1 MTSLTKWDPT
11 AFTADKTDDI
21 LTTSELPSIIAY
33 LLRANRER
41 QEMIGVQSVD
51 VKTITVGA
59 LLLALSLVIPMAFG
73 GVLGVV
79 IGPFSATLASH
90 VPVMISMMYGPF
102 VAGIV
107 ALGSAIGFFLRL
119 GPVIAMRAAMHIPVA
134 IIGSILLKKKLSFPV
149 VLAITAPI
157 HALLEGLIVLPFLTF
172 GSSGALYGKS
182 DPMSL
187 FALVAGG
194 TLIHHA
200 MDSVISVVSWQILRL
215 FAKPTSNQKLDFS
228 KNQVAK

>member
-1 MTSLTKWDPT
+1 M
-11 AFTADKTDDI
+11 
-21 LTTSELPSIIAY
+21 
-33 LLRANRER
+33 
-41 QEMIGVQSVD
+41 
-51 VKTITVGA
+51 A
-59 LLLALSLVIPMAFG
+59 LSWLALS
-73 GVLGVV
+73 
-79 IGPFSATLASH
+79 
-90 VPVMISMMYGPF
+90 
-102 VAGIV
+102 
-107 ALGSAIGFFLRL
+107 L

-149 VLAITAPI
+149 VLGVTAPI

-182 DPMSL
+182 DAMSL

-200 MDSVISVVSWQILRL
+200 MDSVISVVSWQVLRL
-215 FAKPTSNQKLDFS
+215 FAKPTNNQKLDFS